1 MGGIN
6 SKGKVY
12 KYDLN
17 GNFIAEYEHIQ
28 ECCFMNDLSDSHLL
42 NHIRGN
48 FNTCKKNI
56 YTKIYYIKLPNEYLN
71 KKRKVRNS
79 LKIYQYSIKGDFIQE
94 FRCAKDAAKFLN
106 GHYMGICQVANGK
119 IPSSYGYQWSYEK
132 KDKLKP
138 IKIIKKSII
147 VTDLK
152 NKVLYEFESQ
162 TECARKLN
170 LDRGKMLR
178 HMNNKT
184 PYNDM
189 YFKNKDN

>member
-12 KYDLN
+12 KYDLE
-17 GNFIAEYEHIQ
+17 GKFIAEYEHIQ

-42 NHIRGN
+42 NHIRGQYA
-48 FNTCKKNI
+48 TCKNNI
-56 YTKIYYIKLPNEYLN
+56 YTKTYYIKLPNEYLN

-79 LKIYQYSIKGDFIQE
+79 KKVYQYNVQGDFIQE
-94 FRCAKDAAKFLN
+94 FRCSRDAALFFD
-106 GHYMGICQVANGK
+106 GHYMVICECANGR
-119 IPSSYGYQWSYEK
+119 INSAYGYQWSYEK

-138 IKIIKKSII
+138 IKIKKKSFI
-147 VTDLK
+147 VTNLK
-152 NKVLYEFESQ
+152 GKILYEFESQ

-170 LDRGKMLR
+170 LNRGKMLR
-178 HMNNKT
+178 HMNNNI

-189 YFKNKDN
+189 YFKNKE